1 VEGNG
6 GSLEDGAEAFV
17 LFLRSA
23 QLVLQSS
30 VLAVLDPDEVNVTLE
45 DAEIFGSVLSGEGGS
60 VGGGWRCCGSA
71 LSCPLPLLRTHPPSL
86 LVCCFFVSAGMG
98 ATSTASGQLE
108 VNLFLFEKQGGK
120 SIFGTILV
128 SAVLGIWRY
137 YIASRSLL
145 P

>member
-1 VEGNG
+1 MEGNG

-71 LSCPLPLLRTHPPSL
+71 LSCPLPLLRNQPRHCYS
-86 LVCCFFVSAGMG
+86 VAFCVRGDKSNRY
-98 ATSTASGQLE
+98 SIRTA
-108 VNLFLFEKQGGK
+108 GGK
-120 SIFGTILV
+120 PIFV
-128 SAVLGIWRY
+128 
-137 YIASRSLL
+137 
-145 P
+145 